1 MKRFYVRLTRTS
13 LVIVF
18 LVMFS
23 SAFAQERIV
32 SGAVLDADN
41 LGVPGVN
48 IVKKGTTSGTTTDSN
63 GKYSISADDN
73 DVLIFSF
80 IGSVT
85 QEIVVG
91 PKTTISVTLEADA
104 TQLGEVVV
112 TALGIERDEKS
123 LGYAVSKVKG
133 AEFTKVARENFL
145 TSMQGKVAGVTI
157 NETGGAG
164 SSVSVIIRGAK
175 SLSNDNQPLY
185 VVDGVPLFNSAN
197 NVSGFGNG
205 NSTVDYGNAISD
217 VDPESIENVTVLKGA
232 SATALYGS
240 RASNGVILIT
250 TKKAKAGSGMKV
262 SLSTNNSFDIPQH
275 FLGVQSKYG
284 GYVITTP
291 EQNGSTIMPS
301 LISPYGVGAELNK
314 GYWSTQWNAPLDAN
328 GQPVPTELKSYPN
341 NVKNFLNK
349 YGVTSTN
356 SASISNGGK
365 FLNLRLGVTN
375 MTNKGL
381 IPNSD
386 IKRNNISL
394 SASAKATEK
403 FTVST
408 DINYANSFA
417 KNRPSGD
424 RGTNPLQW
432 AYYTPA
438 YVNIMDLKN
447 YNIGQGN
454 TIKNVVQGDS
464 NNPWMLAN
472 DVNNGFNRNQL
483 YGNVMATYEF
493 TPKLSLMGRMM
504 IDKVDE
510 VRESKIGLGYT
521 GEPNNGSYGISSSNN
536 FERNTD
542 ALLSYKDNFGD
553 FSVNVSAGGNIR
565 YSKSSNVS
573 NSSKSGSGL
582 IIPNLFTL
590 GNIANTSLDYSSASY
605 QKEVNS
611 VYGQVNLAWKDA
623 VYLDLTGRNDWSST
637 LPAANRSFFYPS
649 ASLSVLINE
658 FVPIKN
664 VDLLKIRGGVART
677 GYDTNPYNLL
687 QVYANA
693 GQWGE
698 ALMLSKQ
705 SGLLNPNLLPEQI
718 SSQEYGVEAKLFGNR
733 IRFDGTVY
741 RMNDRNQI
749 FQVPIAQSSGFQS
762 VNINAGLLQS
772 QGVEIVIGGTPL
784 RTKNWTWDLNLNIT
798 KNQTKILE
806 LADNID
812 YVQPWNQAN
821 VANRGY
827 VKGTT
832 LPDGTKADG
841 LIGNLYTRKTL
852 RVTDKASPYY
862 GYPIIPGNPLTGSF
876 DDDPEITNSNVYSKV
891 GNYNPKFIMGLQT
904 NLTWKG
910 FTLSATFDW
919 RHGGQFVSQTSRYL
933 NDDLLTA
940 YWASKIVT
948 PGAGAPGEASQ
959 ELRDWVVANAGSLI
973 YPERVYPIG
982 GPTPQTGGFPESD
995 VMPYPGNK
1003 DGVFYPGVFGETD
1016 ENGKFTL
1023 YQENLGNPGTI
1034 FEPWGGSNPWA
1045 VGTYAVYDA
1054 DYIKLREISLTY
1066 NIPSNWLKAVKMDNA
1081 YISVYSRNIM
1091 LWTKSGFGIDP
1102 ERAFQPSGN
1111 GLFQGVERYN
1121 VSPWMVPVGF
1131 KLGVTF

>member
-1 MKRFYVRLTRTS
+1 MKRLYERLTRTS
-13 LVIVF
+13 LVFVF

-32 SGAVLDADN
+32 TGTVIDADN
-41 LGVPGVN
+41 LAVPGVN
-48 IVKKGTTSGTTTDSN
+48 IVKKGTTTGTTSDSE
-63 GKYSISADDN
+63 GKFSISAGEN

-80 IGSVT
+80 IGSET
-85 QEIVVG
+85 QEITVG
-91 PKTTISVTLEADA
+91 TRTTIDVSMVADA

-164 SSVSVIIRGAK
+164 STVSVIIRGAK

-197 NVSGFGNG
+197 NVSGFGSG
-205 NSTVDYGNAISD
+205 NNTVDYGNAISD
-217 VDPESIENVTVLKGA
+217 IDPESIESVSVLKGA

-250 TKKAKAGSGMKV
+250 TKKAKAGSGLKV
-262 SLSTNNSFDIPQH
+262 SLSTNNSFDLPQRY
-275 FLGVQSKYG
+275 LGVQHKYG
-284 GYVITTP
+284 GYIITTP
-291 EQNGSTIMPS
+291 EQNGSTVFPA
-301 LISPYGVGAELNK
+301 LISPFGVGAELNK
-314 GYWSTQWNAPLDAN
+314 GYWAAQWNSPLDAN
-328 GQPVPTELKSYPN
+328 GQPIPTELKSYPN
-341 NVKNFLNK
+341 NVKNFLND
-349 YGVTSTN
+349 YAVTSTN
-356 SASISNGGK
+356 SAQVSSGGK
-365 FLNLRLGVTN
+365 YLNLRLGLTN

-386 IKRNNISL
+386 INRNNLSL

-408 DINYANSFA
+408 DINYANSWS

-432 AYYTPA
+432 AYYTPV
-438 YVNIMDLKN
+438 YVNIMDLKD
-447 YNIGQGN
+447 YDIGQGN
-454 TIKNVVQGDS
+454 TIKNVVPGDS
-464 NNPWMLAN
+464 DNPWMLAN

-493 TPKLSLMGRMM
+493 TPKISLMGRMM

-510 VRESKIGLGYT
+510 VRESKIGLGYSQ
-521 GEPNNGSYGISSSNN
+521 EPHNGAYGISNSNS

-542 ALLSYKDNFGD
+542 ALLSYRDTFGD
-553 FSVNVSAGGNIR
+553 FSVNVSVGGNVR

-573 NSSKSGSGL
+573 NSSKPGSGL
-582 IIPNLFTL
+582 IIPNLYTL
-590 GNIANTSLDYSSASY
+590 SNIANTSLNYSSASY
-605 QKEVNS
+605 EKGVNS
-611 VYGQVNLAWKDA
+611 VYGTANLAWKESI
-623 VYLDLTGRNDWSST
+623 YLDLTGRNDWSST
-637 LPAANRSFFYPS
+637 LPASSRSFFYPS

-658 FVPIKN
+658 FVNIN
-664 VDLLKIRGGVART
+664 HVDLLKVRAGVART

-687 QVYANA
+687 QVYTNA

-698 ALMLSKQ
+698 ALMLAKQ

-718 SSQEYGVEAKLFGNR
+718 TSQEYGVEARLFNNR

-741 RMNDRNQI
+741 NMDDKNQI
-749 FQVPIAQSSGFQS
+749 FQVPIAQSSGFGS

-772 QGVEIVIGGTPL
+772 RGVEIVIGGTPIQ
-784 RTKNWTWDLNLNIT
+784 TNNWTWDLNLNFT
-798 KNQTKILE
+798 KNETKVLE
-806 LADNID
+806 LAENID
-812 YVQPWNQAN
+812 YVQPWSQAN

-827 VKGTT
+827 VKGAT
-832 LPDGTKADG
+832 LPDGTIADG
-841 LIGNLYTRKTL
+841 LTGNLYTRKTL
-852 RVTDKASPYY
+852 RVTDKESPYY
-862 GYPIIPGNPLTGSF
+862 NYPIIPGNPLTGSF
-876 DDDPEITNSNVYSKV
+876 DDDPELTNSNIYSKV

-904 NLTWKG
+904 TLTWKN
-910 FTLSATFDW
+910 FSLSATFDW

-933 NDDLLTA
+933 NDDMLTEW
-940 YWASKIVT
+940 WASKVVT
-948 PGAGAPGEASQ
+948 PGVSGGEASQ
-959 ELRDWVVANAGSLI
+959 ELRDWVVANANTLI

-982 GPTPQTGGFPESD
+982 GPTPETGGFPESD
-995 VMPYPGNK
+995 VMAFPGNK
-1003 DGVFYPGVFGETD
+1003 DGVFFPGVFGETD
-1016 ENGKFTL
+1016 EDGHFTL

-1034 FEPWGGSNPWA
+1034 FEPWGSSNPWA

-1054 DYIKLREISLTY
+1054 DYIKLREISLSY
-1066 NIPSNWLKAVKMDNA
+1066 NIPTALTKKLKMENA
-1081 YISVYSRNIM
+1081 YIGVYSRNIM
-1091 LWTKSGFGIDP
+1091 LWTASGFGVDP

-1111 GLFQGVERYN
+1111 GLYQGVERYN

>member
-1 MKRFYVRLTRTS
+1 MKKFYLRLTRTS

-23 SAFAQERIV
+23 STYAQERIV
-32 SGAVLDADN
+32 SGTVTDTDN
-41 LGVPGVN
+41 LSVPGVN
-48 IVKKGTTSGTTTDSN
+48 IVKKGTTSGTTTDSE
-63 GKYSISADDN
+63 GKFSISVSDN

-80 IGSVT
+80 IGFRS

-91 PKTTISVTLEADA
+91 SKTAISVTLVADA
-104 TQLGEVVV
+104 IQLGEVVV

-123 LGYAVSKVKG
+123 LGYAVARVKG

-157 NETGGAG
+157 NETGGPG
-164 SSVSVIIRGAK
+164 STISVIIRGAK

-197 NVSGFGNG
+197 NVGGFGSG

-217 VDPESIENVTVLKGA
+217 IDPESIENVSVLKGA

-262 SLSTNNSFDIPQH
+262 SVSTNNSFDLPQR
-275 FLGVQSKYG
+275 FLGVQQQYG
-284 GYVITTP
+284 GYIVTTP
-291 EQNGSTIMPS
+291 EQNGSTIMPD
-301 LISPYGVGAELNK
+301 LISPFGVGAELNK
-314 GYWSTQWNAPLDAN
+314 GYWATQWNSPLDAN
-328 GQPVPTELKSYPN
+328 GQPVPIELKSYPN

-356 SASISNGGK
+356 SVSVSNGGQ
-365 FLNLRLGVTN
+365 FLNLRVGVTN

-386 IKRNNISL
+386 INRNNLSL

-408 DINYANSFA
+408 DLNYANSYA

-432 AYYTPA
+432 AYYTPV
-438 YVNIMDLKN
+438 YVNIMDLKD

-521 GEPNNGSYGISSSNN
+521 GESHNGSYGISNSNN

-542 ALLSYKDNFGD
+542 ALLSYKDTFGD
-553 FSVNVSAGGNIR
+553 FSVNVSVGGNVR
-565 YSKSSNVS
+565 YSTSSIVS

-590 GNIANTSLDYSSASY
+590 SNIANTALNYSSASY

-611 VYGQVNLAWKDA
+611 LYGQANLSWKET

-658 FVPIKN
+658 FVDIKN
-664 VDLLKIRGGVART
+664 VDLLKLRAGVART

-718 SSQEYGVEAKLFGNR
+718 TSQEYGVDAKLFGDRVR
-733 IRFDGTVY
+733 IDATY
-741 RMNDRNQI
+741 YNMNDRNQI
-749 FQVPIAQSSGFQS
+749 FQVPIAQSSGFGS

-772 QGVEIVIGGTPL
+772 RGIEIVVGGTPL
-784 RTKNWTWDLNLNIT
+784 KTNNWTWDVNLNFT
-798 KNQTKILE
+798 KNQTKVLE

-827 VKGTT
+827 VKGAT
-832 LPDGTKADG
+832 LPDGTIADG
-841 LIGNLYTRKTL
+841 LTGNLYTRKTL
-852 RVTDKASPYY
+852 RVTDKESPYY
-862 GYPIIPGNPLTGSF
+862 GYPIIPGNPTTGSF
-876 DDDPEITNSNVYSKV
+876 DDDPELTNSSVYSKV
-891 GNYNPKFIMGLQT
+891 GNYNPKFITGLQST
-904 NLTWKG
+904 LTWKN
-910 FTLSATFDW
+910 FSLSVTFDW
-919 RHGGQFVSQTSRYL
+919 RHGGQFVSQTSRYM
-933 NDDLLTA
+933 NDDMVTA
-940 YWASKIVT
+940 WWASKIVT
-948 PGAGAPGEASQ
+948 PGVTGGPSQ
-959 ELRDWVVANAGSLI
+959 ELRDWVVANANSLI
-973 YPERVYPIG
+973 YPDRVYPIG
-982 GPTPQTGGFPESD
+982 GPTPETGGFPESQI
-995 VMPYPGNK
+995 MPFPGNM
-1003 DGVFYPGVFGETD
+1003 DGVFFPGVFGEMGSD
-1016 ENGKFTL
+1016 GRFTL

-1034 FEPWGGSNPWA
+1034 FEPWGASNPWS

-1054 DYIKLREISLTY
+1054 DYLKLREISLSY
-1066 NIPSNWLKAVKMDNA
+1066 NIPTSWVKKLKMDNA
-1081 YISVYSRNIM
+1081 YFSVYSRNIM
-1091 LWTKSGFGIDP
+1091 VWTKSGFGIDP

-1131 KLGVTF
+1131 KLGITF

>member
-1 MKRFYVRLTRTS
+1 
-13 LVIVF
+13 LVIAF

-23 SAFAQERIV
+23 STYAQERIV
-32 SGAVLDADN
+32 SGTVIDTDN
-41 LGVPGVN
+41 SGVPGVN
-48 IVKKGTTSGTTTDSN
+48 IVKKGTTSGTTTDSD
-63 GKYSISADDN
+63 GKYSISAGDN
-73 DVLIFSF
+73 DVLVFSF
-80 IGSVT
+80 IGYVT
-85 QEIVVG
+85 QEIMVG
-91 PKTTISVTLEADA
+91 AQTAISITLVPDA

-112 TALGIERDEKS
+112 TALGIEREEKS

-145 TSMQGKVAGVTI
+145 TSMQGKAAGVTI
-157 NETGGAG
+157 NETGGPG

-197 NVSGFGNG
+197 NVSGFGKG

-217 VDPESIENVTVLKGA
+217 IDPESIENVTVLKGA

-262 SLSTNNSFDIPQH
+262 SLSTNNSFDLPQR
-275 FLGVQSKYG
+275 FLGVQSQYG
-284 GYVITTP
+284 GYIITTP
-291 EQNGSTIMPS
+291 EQNGSTIIPS
-301 LISPYGVGAELNK
+301 LISPFGVGAELDK
-314 GYWSTQWNAPLDAN
+314 GYWSAQWNSPLDAN
-328 GQPVPTELKSYPN
+328 GQPVPIELKSYPN
-341 NVKNFLNK
+341 NVKNFLND

-356 SASISNGGK
+356 SASVSNGGQ

-386 IKRNNISL
+386 IKRNNLSL

-403 FTVST
+403 FAVST
-408 DINYANSFA
+408 DINYANSYA

-438 YVNIMDLKN
+438 YVNIMDLKD
-447 YNIGQGN
+447 YDIGQGN
-454 TIKNVVQGDS
+454 TIKNVLQGDS

-521 GEPNNGSYGISSSNN
+521 GEPHNGSYGISTSNN

-553 FSVNVSAGGNIR
+553 FSVNVSVGGNIR
-565 YSKSSNVS
+565 YSKSSIVS
-573 NSSKSGSGL
+573 NSSKPGSGL

-590 GNIANTSLDYSSASY
+590 SNIANTALNYSSASY
-605 QKEVNS
+605 QKGVNS
-611 VYGQVNLAWKDA
+611 VYGQANLAWKETI
-623 VYLDLTGRNDWSST
+623 YLDLTGRNDWSST
-637 LPAANRSFFYPS
+637 LPAASRSFFYPS

-658 FVPIKN
+658 FLNIN
-664 VDLLKIRGGVART
+664 SVDLLKVRAGVART

-705 SGLLNPNLLPEQI
+705 SGLLNPNLLPEEI
-718 SSQEYGVEAKLFGNR
+718 TSQEYGVEARLFGNR

-741 RMNDRNQI
+741 SMNDRNQI
-749 FQVPIAQSSGFQS
+749 FQVPIAQSSGFGS

-772 QGVEIVIGGTPL
+772 RGIEIVVGGTPL
-784 RTKNWTWDLNLNIT
+784 RTNNWTWDVNLNFT
-798 KNQTKILE
+798 KNQTKVLE
-806 LADNID
+806 LADNVD
-812 YVQPWNQAN
+812 YVQPWNQSN

-827 VKGTT
+827 VKGAT
-832 LPDGTKADG
+832 LPDGTIADG
-841 LIGNLYTRKTL
+841 LTGNLYTRKTL
-852 RVTDKASPYY
+852 RVTDKESPYY
-862 GYPIIPGNPLTGSF
+862 GYPIIPGNPTTGSF
-876 DDDPEITNSNVYSKV
+876 DDDPELTNSSIYSKV
-891 GNYNPKFIMGLQT
+891 GNYNPKFIMGMQST
-904 NLTWKG
+904 LTWKN
-910 FTLSATFDW
+910 FSLSATFDW
-919 RHGGQFVSQTSRYL
+919 RHGGQFVSQTSRYM

-940 YWASKIVT
+940 WWASKVVT
-948 PGAGAPGEASQ
+948 PGVSGGEASQ
-959 ELRDWVVANAGSLI
+959 ELRDWVVANANTLI
-973 YPERVYPIG
+973 YPDRVYPVG
-982 GPTPQTGGFPESD
+982 GPTPETGGFPESD
-995 VMPYPGNK
+995 IMPFPGNK
-1003 DGVFYPGVFGETD
+1003 DGVFFPGVFGETD
-1016 ENGKFTL
+1016 GDGHFIL

-1034 FEPWGGSNPWA
+1034 FEPWGSSNPWA

-1066 NIPSNWLKAVKMDNA
+1066 NLPSSWLKMVKMDNA

-1091 LWTKSGFGIDP
+1091 VWTKSGFGVDP

-1121 VSPWMVPVGF
+1121 VSPWIIPVGF